1 MPPKIPPA
9 LAFLSEDQCWE
20 CEQSYGDFDQDT
32 PTGAEPQTIAWQH
45 TKVDADGNEVR
56 EGHECRLCYGVR
68 RKERAGMSLVD
79 VAVQIHTDESEKAKW
94 HTLRQK
100 RMAGEGRYL
109 RKPLNKKVQSTRGT
123 VDNALK
129 TGWFIEVFDYLR
141 KVAPDKRFD
150 SRKLACKYVK
160 EVLHATVVRSKLDGC
175 TLVEVFE
182 QDATSYRIERGVE
195 DKVQEVSWEELPND
209 EGDCVNE
216 EIARL
221 VQKHVERMELSKPT
235 PFDVGPSALA
245 SRRLRLTGKTRVAGH
260 SGQIEQITS
269 SSVSPDAA
277 REQLLSHTS
286 LFMETFGT
294 LSTERTDQ
302 LDQLIEWQ
310 NNVRVNVFVEIKKF
324 TAALETA
331 VEAVIIPFDD
341 PGFQNVIEYARKMWT
356 ALSQIFIP
364 YNLHALDCL
373 GEKPRFLERLVYGYV
388 ASDSAGDTVMVSQ
401 QSEGPP
407 AWERTWQDVQILAW
421 VAYAIRLLQHALVP
435 GCKNN
440 EFASGVNRSQSRRC
454 KSGKP

>member
-32 PTGAEPQTIAWQH
+32 
-45 TKVDADGNEVR
+45 
-56 EGHECRLCYGVR
+56 
-68 RKERAGMSLVD
+68 
-79 VAVQIHTDESEKAKW
+79 
-94 HTLRQK
+94 
-100 RMAGEGRYL
+100 
-109 RKPLNKKVQSTRGT
+109 
-123 VDNALK
+123 
-129 TGWFIEVFDYLR
+129 
-141 KVAPDKRFD
+141 
-150 SRKLACKYVK
+150 
-160 EVLHATVVRSKLDGC
+160 
-175 TLVEVFE
+175 
-182 QDATSYRIERGVE
+182 
-195 DKVQEVSWEELPND
+195 
-209 EGDCVNE
+209 
-216 EIARL
+216 
-221 VQKHVERMELSKPT
+221 
-235 PFDVGPSALA
+235 
-245 SRRLRLTGKTRVAGH
+245 
-260 SGQIEQITS
+260 
-269 SSVSPDAA
+269 
-277 REQLLSHTS
+277 
-286 LFMETFGT
+286 
-294 LSTERTDQ
+294 
-302 LDQLIEWQ
+302 
-310 NNVRVNVFVEIKKF
+310 
-324 TAALETA
+324 
-331 VEAVIIPFDD
+331 PFDD